1 MSPWTRH
8 LMSLSLLLAVLAGA
22 RTQCFDSLTASW
34 AALSEARQALERERH
49 KRERMEGL
57 DGAVVQRMT
66 IKNTVVQQLIAGD
79 LTLREAAAWFKY
91 LNERPAGC
99 EDGYRKSYP
108 AASAEESACL
118 QVISWV
124 RADLNLSAPAQAE
137 ATVRRLEA
145 ELQGYLAC
153 EGKVELP
160 DL

>member
-22 RTQCFDSLTASW
+22 RTQCFDSLSASW

-49 KRERMEGL
+49 KRERMESL
-57 DGAVVQRMT
+57 DGAVIRRMT
-66 IKNTVVQQLIAGD
+66 IKESVIQQLIAGD

-99 EDGYRKSYP
+99 EDHYRERFP
-108 AASAEESACL
+108 GGSAEESACR
-118 QVISWV
+118 QVIAWV
-124 RADLNLSAPAQAE
+124 RADLNLVSPSRAVE
-137 ATVRRLEA
+137 TERRLEA
-145 ELQGYLAC
+145 ELQEYLAC

-160 DL
+160 